1 MTLALPRQPPWPFVR
16 ACLFGLAA
24 MVATALPSHIAPT
37 PFNNYVLLANAFLH
51 HHAWIEWPGR
61 YIDAVEWNGRRYVVN
76 DPVPAILLLPYVAYA
91 GLEANQTLLSVILAG
106 FAAAA
111 AWGIAENLDVPL
123 RRAAVVCA
131 FLFAGTDLWW
141 GSVLGDVWFLAQT
154 SAVAFMLLSLLELSA
169 PKPRGWVV
177 AFFYALALGSRF
189 TVVTALP
196 VIAYF
201 VYLGN
206 LDAYRPVY
214 ENRLRRLLGFGL
226 VMAIFAALW
235 MFYNDIRW
243 GVVWDSGHTIF
254 FHQDVSAGSPFG
266 SPFGLQHIGY
276 QLNSFLILRPQ
287 IFVYDHRLWI
297 IPRKF
302 GTALTWTSPA
312 LIFALWAREPYLS
325 VRALWIATFL
335 AAAPSLLYYVNGYSQ
350 FGMRHAL
357 DFEPFLFVLMLF
369 AARRN
374 LPAWI
379 SLLVLYSIAATAYG
393 IWFWLHFYPR
403 PVLPPA

>member
-1 MTLALPRQPPWPFVR
+1 MTLARPRLSLWPFAR
-16 ACLFGLAA
+16 ACLFGL
-24 MVATALPSHIAPT
+24 VAIVVTALPSHIMPT
-37 PFNNYVLLANAFLH
+37 PFNNYVLLADAFLH
-51 HHAWIEWPGR
+51 HRLWIDWPGG
-61 YIDAVEWNGRRYVVN
+61 YIDAVEWNGQRYVVN

-91 GLEANQTLLSVILAG
+91 GLAANQTMLSVILAG
-106 FAAAA
+106 VAAAA

-123 RRAAVVCA
+123 RRAAVICA
-131 FLFAGTDLWW
+131 FMFAGTDLWW

-154 SAVAFMLLSLLELSA
+154 SAVAFMLLSMLELSA
-169 PKPRGWVV
+169 PKPRGAVV

-189 TVVTALP
+189 TVVAALP
-196 VIAYF
+196 AIAYF

-206 LDAYRPVY
+206 LDAYRPIY
-214 ENRLRRLLGFGL
+214 KNRLRRLLAFAI
-226 VMAIFAALW
+226 VMALFGVLW
-235 MFYNDIRW
+235 MFYNYIRW

-254 FHQDVSAGSPFG
+254 FHQDFSAGSPFG
-266 SPFGLQHIGY
+266 SPFGLQHIPY
-276 QLNSFLILRPQ
+276 QLNSFFILRPR
-287 IFVYDHRLWI
+287 IFVADHRLWI
-297 IPRKF
+297 IPLRF

-325 VRALWIATFL
+325 VRALWIAAIL
-335 AAAPSLLYYVNGYSQ
+335 AAAPSLLYYVNGYAQ

-379 SLLVLYSIAATAYG
+379 SWLVLYSIAATGYG
-393 IWFWLHFYPR
+393 IWYWLTYYPR
-403 PVLPPA
+403 PVLPT